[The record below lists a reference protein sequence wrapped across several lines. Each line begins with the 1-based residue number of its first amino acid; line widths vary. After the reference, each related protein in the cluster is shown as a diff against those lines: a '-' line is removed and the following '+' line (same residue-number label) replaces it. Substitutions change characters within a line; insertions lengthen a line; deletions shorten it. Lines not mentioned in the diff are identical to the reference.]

1 MIWYFKVYGEKIFK
15 NCTQQNVHHIYP
27 FIYIYSHNANVNI
40 SCKDTLFYLTVF
52 FRLNSC
58 DYRQILKNKPNIKY
72 LTNIWYMLGHV
83 CIRLY
88 VSKWLFFSCWQKNI
102 ATIFGFP
109 DGLTK
114 KHYKNCEKGLLKK

>member
-1 MIWYFKVYGEKIFK
+1 MFDISKFMGK
-15 NCTQQNVHHIYP
+15 NIQKLHTTKCPSYLSFH
-27 FIYIYSHNANVNI
+27 IYIYSHNANVNI

-88 VSKWLFFSCWQKNI
+88 VSK
-102 ATIFGFP
+102 
-109 DGLTK
+109 
-114 KHYKNCEKGLLKK
+114 